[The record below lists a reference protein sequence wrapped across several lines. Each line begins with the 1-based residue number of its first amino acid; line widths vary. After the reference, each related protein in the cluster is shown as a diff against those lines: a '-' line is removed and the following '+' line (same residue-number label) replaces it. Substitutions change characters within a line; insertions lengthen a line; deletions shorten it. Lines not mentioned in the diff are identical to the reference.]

1 MVSLKRNHLRP
12 SNKFGLLRTISAS
25 SARVAA
31 DLRAVGCRRRDQP
44 VASYPRAVTHPIAAT
59 GPDLL
64 VLGGTVVTAAGSSRA
79 DVAVRGGVIQA
90 VEADLS
96 ALADGAREVID
107 ATGLLVLPG
116 CIDVHTHTRVAS
128 DAEPDRFYQDSLAAA
143 FGGTTTFL
151 AFNNPGTGSSAAA
164 QRSILTGIDEFR
176 RITASDSAVDFGL
189 SPAILG
195 GMDDPLAELAAM
207 IDAGIPTA
215 KAFMVFDFRLADR
228 SIFDSMR
235 ILGERG
241 GMLEVHCEDPVLIDA
256 AVEAALQHGDTS
268 PRHHAA
274 TRSTEAEAVATH
286 RAMAFA
292 RAADAPVHV
301 VHLSCAAALR
311 HVAEARA
318 TDVRATA
325 ETCPHYLVLTDA
337 RYDEPDPLECAKSVI
352 SPPLRSKADVDAL
365 WAGLAAGNLSLV
377 ATDHVPDRVAVEKG
391 DAARGVAFDKIS
403 NGAPGIE
410 TLLAI
415 VHGEGVARGRITVE
429 QMVDLLATTPA
440 RRFGFER
447 KGAIEV
453 GRDADLVLFD
463 PAARRTIRA
472 ADLHHT
478 SDYTPHEGLEVTGA
492 VRSVVVRGRAVIR
505 DGVAVGD
512 RGFGQFVERGAAGG

>member
-1 MVSLKRNHLRP
+1 MH
-12 SNKFGLLRTISAS
+12 G
-25 SARVAA
+25 
-31 DLRAVGCRRRDQP
+31 
-44 VASYPRAVTHPIAAT
+44 YPRGVTTAIAGA

-64 VLGGTVVTAAGSSRA
+64 VLGGTVVTPAGSRRA
-79 DVAVRGGVIQA
+79 DVAVRGGSIEA
-90 VEADLS
+90 VGPDLS
-96 ALADGAREVID
+96 GLTANARAVVD
-107 ATGLLVLPG
+107 ATNLLVLPG

-151 AFNNPGTGSSAAA
+151 AFNNPGTGSSPAAH
-164 QRSILTGIDEFR
+164 RSILKGIEEFR
-176 RITASDSAVDFGL
+176 RNTASDSAVDYAL

-195 GMDDPLAELAAM
+195 GMVDPLAELPAMVAA
-207 IDAGIPTA
+207 GVPTA

-228 SIFDSMR
+228 SIFEAMR

-256 AVEAALQHGDTS
+256 AVEAALQRGDTS

-274 TRSTEAEAVATH
+274 TRSTDAEAVATH

-311 HVAEARA
+311 YVAEARA
-318 TDVRATA
+318 IGVRATA

-352 SPPLRSKADVDAL
+352 SPPLRSRADLDAL
-365 WAGLAAGNLSLV
+365 WAGLAAGELSLV

-391 DAARGVAFDKIS
+391 AAARGVAFDKIS

-410 TLLAI
+410 TLLTI
-415 VHGEGVARGRITVE
+415 VYGQGVARGRLTIE
-429 QMVDLLATTPA
+429 RMVDLLATTPA

-453 GRDADLVLFD
+453 GRDADLVLLD

-478 SDYTPHEGLEVTGA
+478 SDYTPYEEMEVEGA
-492 VRSVVVRGRAVIR
+492 VRDVFVRGRPVIR
-505 DGVAVGD
+505 QGIAVGD
-512 RGFGQFVERGAAGG
+512 RGFGQFVGRAAAGG